1 MTLKWGIFREIIT
14 SIIIVSVI
22 IYLHLN
28 VIESFLIRTK
38 KWQYIIRVYN
48 RVSSLPIAR
57 IFLDAKTI

>member
-1 MTLKWGIFREIIT
+1 MYTIMTLKCGILREIIT
-14 SIIIVSVI
+14 SIIIVSMI

-48 RVSSLPIAR
+48 RVSSLPIGEY
-57 IFLDAKTI
+57 F

>member
-14 SIIIVSVI
+14 SIIIVSMI

-38 KWQYIIRVYN
+38 NWQYIIRVYN
-48 RVSSLPIAR
+48 RVSSLPIGEY
-57 IFLDAKTI
+57 F

>member
-14 SIIIVSVI
+14 SIIIVSMI

-38 KWQYIIRVYN
+38 KCQYIIRVYN
-48 RVSSLPIAR
+48 RVSSLPIGEY
-57 IFLDAKTI
+57 F

>member
-22 IYLHLN
+22 IHLHLN
-28 VIESFLIRTK
+28 VIESFLTK

-48 RVSSLPIAR
+48 RVSSLPIGEY
-57 IFLDAKTI
+57 F

>member
-14 SIIIVSVI
+14 SIIIVSMI

-48 RVSSLPIAR
+48 RVSSLPIGEY
-57 IFLDAKTI
+57 F